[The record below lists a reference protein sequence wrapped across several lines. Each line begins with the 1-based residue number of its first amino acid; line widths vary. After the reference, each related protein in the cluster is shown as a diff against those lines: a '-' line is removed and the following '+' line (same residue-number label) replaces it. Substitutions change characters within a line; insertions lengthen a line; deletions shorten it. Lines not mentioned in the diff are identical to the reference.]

1 MFHHCVGVLQ
11 RAGRWLGRTGLSCV
25 AGTVL
30 ALGVVS
36 GVRAAEPVAV
46 VASFSILGDMVKV
59 IGGDQVTLT
68 TLIGPG
74 GDAHAF
80 DPAPADMRTLAT
92 AKVLVTNG
100 LGFEGWMPRLV
111 KASGF
116 KGKQIVASEGVK
128 LRNLAN
134 GHDHHSHDHKVP
146 AGHHDHDHHDDHK
159 NHAHDHDNHD
169 NHRDHTA
176 ASGTRGDSATVDPHA
191 WQDLENGV
199 IYARNIARGLAE
211 ADPANAAQY
220 QQRADQYV
228 ASMREL
234 HAAIGQALQ
243 AIPSGRR
250 RVVTPHDAFGYFD
263 QAYGVT
269 FVSAAGLSSDAE
281 PSAKDIARLVRD
293 IKASAS
299 TALFTEGVSGSGRV
313 IEQVARET
321 GLKVGGPLFSDSL
334 AEPGQPAD
342 TYLGMFRWNADQIIS
357 ALQQSRQ

>member
-1 MFHHCVGVLQ
+1 M
-11 RAGRWLGRTGLSCV
+11 
-25 AGTVL
+25 
-30 ALGVVS
+30 
-36 GVRAAEPVAV
+36 
-46 VASFSILGDMVKV
+46 
-59 IGGDQVTLT
+59 
-68 TLIGPG
+68 
-74 GDAHAF
+74 
-80 DPAPADMRTLAT
+80 
-92 AKVLVTNG
+92 
-100 LGFEGWMPRLV
+100 
-111 KASGF
+111 
-116 KGKQIVASEGVK
+116 
-128 LRNLAN
+128 
-134 GHDHHSHDHKVP
+134 P

-321 GLKVGGPLFSDSL
+321 GLEVGGPLFSDSWQRPVNPPTPIWACSAGMPTRSSRRCSSHASNVWRRL
-334 AEPGQPAD
+334 APTGYVVSPLSGRSPVA
-342 TYLGMFRWNADQIIS
+342 
-357 ALQQSRQ
+357 ALSVGLRRLARG